1 MNVVTMTTFT
11 IDNDNNIKAFTE
23 RPVTTDP
30 AHSFSTEKELANLT
44 GDWPASRLIETWNSF
59 AGIAPFDDLKAVKKF
74 TDRKSA
80 VLRIWK
86 AVQRLTPS
94 PAAQAARVATKEA
107 RSRKGSTDGVHL
119 VNLRSSGTGARESKR
134 ADVLALLGRSK
145 GATLADIMKAT
156 GWQAHTVRG
165 FISIAAKKNR
175 INIESSK
182 NEAGERT
189 YRMVK

>member
-1 MNVVTMTTFT
+1 MTTFT
-11 IDNDNNIKAFTE
+11 IDDNNNITAFAE
-23 RPVTTDP
+23 RPATTDA
-30 AHSFSTEKELANLT
+30 AHSFSSEKELANLT

-59 AGIAPFDDLKAVKKF
+59 AGIAPFDDLKVVKKF

-80 VLRIWK
+80 VVRIWK

-145 GATLADIMKAT
+145 GATLSDIMKAT